1 VRLTDRWTSMDLAK
15 EAVTGGARRKR
26 VCEVMGIS
34 VRTMERWEKEPEKP
48 DQRRGPK
55 TVPKNKLTENECREV
70 LRIATCPEFRDSPP
84 VQIVP
89 RLADRGEY
97 VASES
102 TFYRLLRAAKLLAHR
117 GRAKAPAR
125 HRPDPHVATG
135 PRQVWSWDI
144 TYLRSRVA
152 GIFFY
157 LYLVM
162 DVYSRKIVGWEIFE
176 KEDSAYASQVIEEAC
191 RREGVRKD
199 ELVLHADN
207 GGPMK
212 GSTLLVTLQKLG
224 VTPSFSRPSV
234 SDDNAFS
241 ESLFRTVKYCPQFPD
256 GPLDSV
262 QEWRVWMTQFERWYD
277 TSHLHSEI
285 QYVTPEDRHNGRDI
299 EILARRKRVY
309 EEAKKRNPE
318 RWSRGTR
325 NWEPITVVRLNPRK
339 VDLQDDHATDTRAA

>member
-1 VRLTDRWTSMDLAK
+1 MLEDRRACASLAE
-15 EAVTGGARRKR
+15 EAVAAGARRER
-26 VCEVMGIS
+26 ACEVMGIS
-34 VRTMERWEKEPEKP
+34 LRTMERWEKTPEQP

-55 TVPKNKLTENECREV
+55 TAPKNKLAEEECQEV
-70 LRIATCPEFRDSPP
+70 LQISTSPEFRDSPP

-89 RLADRGEY
+89 TLADRGEY

-102 TFYRLLRAAKLLAHR
+102 TFYRILRAAKLLAHR
-117 GRAKAPAR
+117 GRAKPPAR
-125 HRPDPHVATG
+125 RRPDPHVATG
-135 PRQVWSWDI
+135 PRQTWSWDI

-176 KEDSAYASQVIEEAC
+176 KEDGEYASQVVEEAC
-191 RREGVRKD
+191 RREGV
-199 ELVLHADN
+199 EPGQVVLHADN

-234 SDDNAFS
+234 SDDNPFS
-241 ESLFRTVKYCPQFPD
+241 ESLFRTVKYCPQYPD

-262 QEWRVWMTQFERWYD
+262 QEWRDWMTQFERWYD
-277 TSHLHSEI
+277 TCQLHSGI
-285 QYVTPEDRHNGRDI
+285 QYVTPEDRHNGHDT
-299 EILARRKRVY
+299 EILAKRKRVY
-309 EEAKKRNPE
+309 EEAKRRRPE

-339 VDLQDDHATDTRAA
+339 EESTSDDDARTRAE